1 MEMYREDSFELKT
14 RMQNLMWTVSGDY
27 DLDTE
32 MDLSAFHRSKYIGLY
47 DAALRG
53 GFAKFFDQEF
63 YGGYLVR
70 KVFLG
75 ADSNVLMRLSWLCSD
90 SASWKKMKKERP
102 GIPDIRKR
110 AMEDTLERDFGRLSG
125 TPWGRLEAG
134 YLRHEL
140 GDTRLSRQTASNVE
154 MICELADAENTLEVV
169 RALDALYNAV
179 FDQEYGKMFSNIS
192 LDQVLAVSNGQLK
205 EYDWKDYLNEEASA
219 DSVERLVNRF
229 HGQMFET
236 EEEKEKKIRKGHS
249 ITYLDAE
256 SVSRMDQYIELN
268 YGKTY
273 LGEREKER
281 LNWKICRD
289 AHSDSSLH
297 FTDGILSGMVRVN
310 AQSEY
315 ARRTRE
321 VNLRVFKQHDKMS
334 RQNIRTLSLMLKR
347 ALTAR
352 TERES
357 FLSDHGRI
365 QADRLWNLG
374 RTSNRKLF
382 IWETMAEH
390 SEFAVEVLMDASG
403 SQRTRQSEVA
413 LQGYMIS
420 RALSEAKI
428 PHRVMGFCSFWDYT
442 VMRRFRDYEEGPEAD
457 ERIFEFYGS
466 ANNRDGLAIRA
477 AAESLENR
485 PEENKILIVLSD
497 GRPNDIVVN
506 RPHSRNP
513 KPYYGEYGVKDTALE
528 VRKLRN
534 RGTAVLGVF
543 TGKEEDL
550 QAEKKIYGKDFA
562 YIHDLADFSR
572 VVGRYLKKQLLE
584 ET

>member
-179 FDQEYGKMFSNIS
+179 FDQEYGKVFQNIS

-236 EEEKEKKIRKGHS
+236 EEEKEKKVRKGHS

-321 VNLRVFKQHDKMS
+321 VNLQVFKQHDKMS

-390 SEFAVEVLMDASG
+390 SEFVVEVLMDASG

>member
-110 AMEDTLERDFGRLSG
+110 AMEDTLERNFGRLSG

-236 EEEKEKKIRKGHS
+236 EEEKEKKVRKGHS

-352 TERES
+352 TEREN

>member
-1 MEMYREDSFELKT
+1 MEMYREDFFELKT

-47 DAALRG
+47 DAALQG
-53 GFAKFFDQEF
+53 SFAKFFDQEF

-154 MICELADAENTLEVV
+154 MICELADAENTLKVV
-169 RALDALYNAV
+169 CALDALYNAV
-179 FDQEYGKMFSNIS
+179 FDREYGKVFQNIS

-219 DSVERLVNRF
+219 DSVERLVDRF

-236 EEEKEKKIRKGHS
+236 EEEKEKKVRKGHS

-390 SEFAVEVLMDASG
+390 SEFVVEVLMDASG

>member
-154 MICELADAENTLEVV
+154 MICELADAENTLEVI

-236 EEEKEKKIRKGHS
+236 EEEKEKKVRKGHS

-321 VNLRVFKQHDKMS
+321 VNLQVFKQHDKMS

-390 SEFAVEVLMDASG
+390 SEFVVEVLMDASG

>member
-1 MEMYREDSFELKT
+1 
-14 RMQNLMWTVSGDY
+14 
-27 DLDTE
+27 
-32 MDLSAFHRSKYIGLY
+32 
-47 DAALRG
+47 
-53 GFAKFFDQEF
+53 
-63 YGGYLVR
+63 
-70 KVFLG
+70 
-75 ADSNVLMRLSWLCSD
+75 
-90 SASWKKMKKERP
+90 
-102 GIPDIRKR
+102 
-110 AMEDTLERDFGRLSG
+110 
-125 TPWGRLEAG
+125 
-134 YLRHEL
+134 
-140 GDTRLSRQTASNVE
+140 
-154 MICELADAENTLEVV
+154 MICELADAENTLKVV
-169 RALDALYNAV
+169 CALDALYNAV
-179 FDQEYGKMFSNIS
+179 FDREYGKVFQNIS

-236 EEEKEKKIRKGHS
+236 EEEKEKKVRKGHS

-390 SEFAVEVLMDASG
+390 SEFVVEVLMDASG

>member
-236 EEEKEKKIRKGHS
+236 EEEKKVRKGHS

-321 VNLRVFKQHDKMS
+321 VNLQVFKQHDKMS

-390 SEFAVEVLMDASG
+390 SEFVVEVLMDASG

>member
-236 EEEKEKKIRKGHS
+236 EEEKEKKVRKGHS

-281 LNWKICRD
+281 LNRKICRD

-321 VNLRVFKQHDKMS
+321 VNLQVFKQHDKMS

-390 SEFAVEVLMDASG
+390 SEFVVEVLMDASG

-572 VVGRYLKKQLLE
+572 VVGRYMKKQLLE

>member
-32 MDLSAFHRSKYIGLY
+32 MDLSAFHRPKYIGLY

-236 EEEKEKKIRKGHS
+236 EEEKEKKVRKGHS

-321 VNLRVFKQHDKMS
+321 VNLQVFKQHDKMS

-390 SEFAVEVLMDASG
+390 SEFVVEVLMDASG

>member
-236 EEEKEKKIRKGHS
+236 EEEKEKKVRKGHS

-321 VNLRVFKQHDKMS
+321 VNLQVFKQHDKMS

-390 SEFAVEVLMDASG
+390 SEFVVEVLMDASG

>member
-390 SEFAVEVLMDASG
+390 SEFVVEVLMDASG

>member
-236 EEEKEKKIRKGHS
+236 EEEKEKKVRKGHS

-321 VNLRVFKQHDKMS
+321 VNLQVFKQHDKMS

-390 SEFAVEVLMDASG
+390 SEFVVEVLMDASG

-513 KPYYGEYGVKDTALE
+513 KPYYGEYGVNDTALE

>member
-179 FDQEYGKMFSNIS
+179 FDQEYGKVFQNIS

-236 EEEKEKKIRKGHS
+236 EEEKEKKVRKGHS

-321 VNLRVFKQHDKMS
+321 VNLQVFKQHDKMS

-390 SEFAVEVLMDASG
+390 SEFVVEVLMDASG

-572 VVGRYLKKQLLE
+572 VVGRYLKKQLGK
-584 ET
+584 

>member
-179 FDQEYGKMFSNIS
+179 FDQKYGKVFQNIS

-236 EEEKEKKIRKGHS
+236 EEEKEKKVRKGHS

-321 VNLRVFKQHDKMS
+321 VNLQVFKQHDKMS

-390 SEFAVEVLMDASG
+390 SEFVVEVLMDASG

>member
-236 EEEKEKKIRKGHS
+236 EEEKEKKVRKGHS

-321 VNLRVFKQHDKMS
+321 VNLQVFKQHDKMS
-334 RQNIRTLSLMLKR
+334 RQNIRTLSLMFKR

-390 SEFAVEVLMDASG
+390 SEFVVEVLMDASG

>member
-1 MEMYREDSFELKT
+1 
-14 RMQNLMWTVSGDY
+14 MQRQCILEEN
-27 DLDTE
+27 E
-32 MDLSAFHRSKYIGLY
+32 KR
-47 DAALRG
+47 AAG
-53 GFAKFFDQEF
+53 
-63 YGGYLVR
+63 V
-70 KVFLG
+70 
-75 ADSNVLMRLSWLCSD
+75 
-90 SASWKKMKKERP
+90 
-102 GIPDIRKR
+102 PDIRKR

-179 FDQEYGKMFSNIS
+179 FDQEYGKVFQNIS

-236 EEEKEKKIRKGHS
+236 EEEKEKKVRKGHS

-321 VNLRVFKQHDKMS
+321 VNLQVFKQHDKMS

-390 SEFAVEVLMDASG
+390 SEFVVEVLMDASG
-403 SQRTRQSEVA
+403 SQRTRQE
-413 LQGYMIS
+413 
-420 RALSEAKI
+420 
-428 PHRVMGFCSFWDYT
+428 
-442 VMRRFRDYEEGPEAD
+442 
-457 ERIFEFYGS
+457 
-466 ANNRDGLAIRA
+466 
-477 AAESLENR
+477 
-485 PEENKILIVLSD
+485 
-497 GRPNDIVVN
+497 
-506 RPHSRNP
+506 
-513 KPYYGEYGVKDTALE
+513 
-528 VRKLRN
+528 
-534 RGTAVLGVF
+534 
-543 TGKEEDL
+543 
-550 QAEKKIYGKDFA
+550 
-562 YIHDLADFSR
+562 
-572 VVGRYLKKQLLE
+572 
-584 ET
+584 

>member
-47 DAALRG
+47 DAALQG

-154 MICELADAENTLEVV
+154 MICELADAENTLKVV
-169 RALDALYNAV
+169 CALDALYNAV
-179 FDQEYGKMFSNIS
+179 FDREYGKVFQNIS

-236 EEEKEKKIRKGHS
+236 EEEKEKKVRKGHS

-390 SEFAVEVLMDASG
+390 SEFVVEVLMDASG

-457 ERIFEFYGS
+457 EKIFEFYGS